1 MKKILLIIAL
11 VLISVTAMAES
22 SFQLVERGYP
32 AGQVRISMSDW
43 DKVLY
48 IPVCIQS
55 DLSYDE
61 FHINVESAS
70 PGIDVIGWCMG
81 EWTSDPVYLDQYGEP
96 HNVTPFWET
105 DGSWCRAKLLE
116 SGFEADASCYGTVKW
131 KAGIMLE
138 MAILK
143 VKVEHG
149 FVGGSIRLAGYL
161 AAGPDSREYEECVN
175 GVLDVDSESV
185 ICLGREAG
193 DVNGDGEVTIADVT
207 ALIDSLMGE
216 Q

>member
-1 MKKILLIIAL
+1 MKKILFLFAAMIIA
-11 VLISVTAMAES
+11 ISATAET
-22 SFQLVERGYP
+22 SFNLVERGFP

-48 IPVCIQS
+48 IPVCISS

-81 EWTSDPVYLDQYGEP
+81 SWADIPVYLDAQCEP
-96 HNVTPFWET
+96 HKVSPFWET
-105 DGSWCRAKLLE
+105 DGSWCRCKLMEL
-116 SGFEADASCYGTVKW
+116 GYEADGTPYGSVKW
-131 KAGIMLE
+131 QAGIGLE

-161 AAGPDSREYEECVN
+161 AAGPDSREYEDVVN

-207 ALIDSLMGE
+207 ALIDKLM
-216 Q
+216 

>member
-11 VLISVTAMAES
+11 VLISVTAMAET
-22 SFQLVERGYP
+22 SFKLIERGYP

-43 DKVLY
+43 DKIIY
-48 IPVCIQS
+48 IPVCITS

-61 FHINVESAS
+61 FHITAVEAS
-70 PGIDVIGWCMG
+70 PGIDIIGWVMG
-81 EWTSDPVYLDQYGEP
+81 EWASDPVYLDQNGEP
-96 HNVTPFWET
+96 HNVVPYWET
-105 DGSWCRAKLLE
+105 EGSWCRCKLMEL
-116 SGFEADASCYGTVKW
+116 GYEADGTCYGSVKW
-131 KAGIMLE
+131 KAGIMME

-143 VKVEHG
+143 VKIEHG
-149 FVGGSIRLAGYL
+149 FVGGAIRLAGYL
-161 AAGPDSREYEECVN
+161 AAGPDSREYEECVD

-207 ALIDSLMGE
+207 ALIDKLMD
-216 Q
+216 

>member
-1 MKKILLIIAL
+1 MKKILILLSAMIIAM
-11 VLISVTAMAES
+11 SAMAET
-22 SFQLVERGYP
+22 SFKLIERGYP

-43 DKVLY
+43 EKVLY
-48 IPVCIQS
+48 IPVCITS

-61 FHINVESAS
+61 YHINVVEAS
-70 PGIDVIGWCMG
+70 PGIDVLGWVMG
-81 EWTSDPVYLDQYGEP
+81 EWASDPVYLDAQGEP
-96 HNVTPFWET
+96 HNVVPYWESE
-105 DGSWCRAKLLE
+105 GSWCRSKLMEL
-116 SGFEADASCYGTVKW
+116 GYEADGTPYGSVKW
-131 KAGIMLE
+131 QAGIGLE

-161 AAGPDSREYEECVN
+161 AAGPDSREYEECVD
-175 GVLDVDSESV
+175 GICEVDSESV

-207 ALIDSLMGE
+207 ALIDSLL
-216 Q
+216 

>member
-1 MKKILLIIAL
+1 MKKILVLFAAMIIAM
-11 VLISVTAMAES
+11 SAMAES

-70 PGIDVIGWCMG
+70 PGIDVLGWVMG
-81 EWTSDPVYLDQYGEP
+81 SWADIPVYLDAQGEP
-96 HNVTPFWET
+96 HKVTPFWET
-105 DGSWCRAKLLE
+105 DGSWCRCKLMEL
-116 SGFEADASCYGTVKW
+116 GYEADGTCYGSVKW
-131 KAGIMLE
+131 QAGIMME

-143 VKVEHG
+143 VKIEHG
-149 FVGGSIRLAGYL
+149 FVGGTIRLAGYI
-161 AAGPDSREYEECVN
+161 AAGPDSRTYEECVD

-207 ALIDSLMGE
+207 ALIDKLM
-216 Q
+216 

>member
-1 MKKILLIIAL
+1 MKKFLLIAL
-11 VLISVTAMAES
+11 VAMTAMSAMAET
-22 SFQLVERGYP
+22 SFKLVERGYP
-32 AGQVRISMSDW
+32 AGQVRISMSNW
-43 DKVLY
+43 EKVLY

-81 EWTSDPVYLDQYGEP
+81 EWASDPVYLDAQGEP
-96 HNVTPFWET
+96 HNVVPFWET
-105 DGSWCRAKLLE
+105 DGSWCRCKLME
-116 SGFEADASCYGTVKW
+116 AGYEADGTCYGSVKW
-131 KAGIMLE
+131 QAGIMME

-149 FVGGSIRLAGYL
+149 FVGGTIRLAGYL

-175 GVLDVDSESV
+175 GICEVDSESV

-193 DVNGDGEVTIADVT
+193 DVNGDGVVNIADVT
-207 ALIDSLMGE
+207 ALIDKLM
-216 Q
+216 

>member
-1 MKKILLIIAL
+1 MKKIFVLFAAMIIAM
-11 VLISVTAMAES
+11 SAMAET
-22 SFQLVERGYP
+22 SFKLVERGYP

-48 IPVCIQS
+48 IPVCITS

-70 PGIDVIGWCMG
+70 PGIDVIGWVMG
-81 EWTSDPVYLDQYGEP
+81 EWASDPVYLDAQGEP
-96 HNVTPFWET
+96 HNVVPYWET
-105 DGSWCRAKLLE
+105 DGSWCRCKLM
-116 SGFEADASCYGTVKW
+116 EAGYEPDGTCYGSVKW
-131 KAGIMLE
+131 KAGIMME

-143 VKVEHG
+143 VKIEHG

-161 AAGPDSREYEECVN
+161 AAGPDSREYEECIN
-175 GVLDVDSESV
+175 GICEVDSESV

-193 DVNGDGEVTIADVT
+193 DVDGNGVVNIADVT
-207 ALIDSLMGE
+207 ALIDKLM
-216 Q
+216 

>member
-11 VLISVTAMAES
+11 VLISVTASAET
-22 SFQLVERGYP
+22 SFKLIERGYP

-43 DKVLY
+43 EKVLY
-48 IPVCIQS
+48 IPVCITS

-70 PGIDVIGWCMG
+70 PGIDIIGWCMG
-81 EWTSDPVYLDQYGEP
+81 SWTDLPVYLDAQGEP
-96 HNVTPFWET
+96 HKVNPFWET

-116 SGFEADASCYGTVKW
+116 SGYETDGTCYGSVKW
-131 KAGIMLE
+131 QAGIMME

-143 VKVEHG
+143 VKIEHG
-149 FVGGSIRLAGYL
+149 FVGGSVRLAGYL
-161 AAGPDSREYEECVN
+161 AAGPDSREYEDVVN

-207 ALIDSLMGE
+207 ALIDSLM

>member
-11 VLISVTAMAES
+11 VLISVTASAET
-22 SFQLVERGYP
+22 SFKLIERGFP

-43 DKVLY
+43 DKIIY
-48 IPVCIQS
+48 IPVCITS

-70 PGIDVIGWCMG
+70 PGIDVIGWVMG
-81 EWTSDPVYLDQYGEP
+81 EWASDPVYLDAQGEP
-96 HNVTPFWET
+96 HNVVPYWESE
-105 DGSWCRAKLLE
+105 GSWCRSKLME
-116 SGFEADASCYGTVKW
+116 AGYEADGTCYGTVKW
-131 KAGIMLE
+131 KAGIMME

-143 VKVEHG
+143 VKIEHG
-149 FVGGSIRLAGYL
+149 FVGGSIRLAGYI
-161 AAGPDSREYEECVN
+161 ASGPDSREYEDVVN

-207 ALIDSLMGE
+207 ALIDKLM
-216 Q
+216 

>member
-1 MKKILLIIAL
+1 MKKIFVLFAAMIIAM
-11 VLISVTAMAES
+11 SAMAES

-48 IPVCIQS
+48 IPVCITS

-70 PGIDVIGWCMG
+70 PGIDVLGWCMG
-81 EWTSDPVYLDQYGEP
+81 EWAADPVYLDAQGEP
-96 HNVTPFWET
+96 HNVVPYWET
-105 DGSWCRAKLLE
+105 DGSWCRCKLMEL
-116 SGFEADASCYGTVKW
+116 GYEADGTPYGSVKW
-131 KAGIMLE
+131 KAGIQLE

-143 VKVEHG
+143 VKIEHG
-149 FVGGSIRLAGYL
+149 FVGGSVRLAGYL
-161 AAGPDSREYEECVN
+161 AAGPDSREYEDVVN

-207 ALIDSLMGE
+207 ALIDSLME
-216 Q
+216 D

>member
-11 VLISVTAMAES
+11 VLISVTASAET
-22 SFQLVERGYP
+22 SFKLVERGYP

-43 DKVLY
+43 DKIIYV
-48 IPVCIQS
+48 PVCITS

-81 EWTSDPVYLDQYGEP
+81 SWADIPVYLDAQGEP
-96 HNVTPFWET
+96 HKVNPFWET
-105 DGSWCRAKLLE
+105 DGSWCRCKLMELGYE
-116 SGFEADASCYGTVKW
+116 TDGTPYGSVKW
-131 KAGIMLE
+131 KAGIKLE

-143 VKVEHG
+143 VKIEHG
-149 FVGGSIRLAGYL
+149 FVGGTIRLAGYL
-161 AAGPDSREYEECVN
+161 AAGPDSREYEESID

-207 ALIDSLMGE
+207 ALIDSLME
-216 Q
+216 D

>member
-1 MKKILLIIAL
+1 MKKIFLIIAL
-11 VLISVTAMAES
+11 VLISVTASAET
-22 SFQLVERGYP
+22 SFKLIERGYP

-55 DLSYDE
+55 DLCYDE

-70 PGIDVIGWCMG
+70 PGIDVLGWVMG
-81 EWTSDPVYLDQYGEP
+81 EWASDPVYLDAQGEP
-96 HNVTPFWET
+96 HNVVPFWET
-105 DGSWCRAKLLE
+105 DGSWCHSKLMEL
-116 SGFEADASCYGTVKW
+116 GYEADGTPYGSVKW
-131 KAGIMLE
+131 QAGIGLE

-143 VKVEHG
+143 VKIEHG

-161 AAGPDSREYEECVN
+161 AAGPDSREYEDVIN
-175 GVLDVDSESV
+175 GILDVDSESV
-185 ICLGREAG
+185 ICLGRESG

-207 ALIDSLMGE
+207 ALIDKLM
-216 Q
+216 

>member
-11 VLISVTAMAES
+11 VLISVTAMAET
-22 SFQLVERGYP
+22 SFKLVERGYP

-43 DKVLY
+43 DRVLY

-61 FHINVESAS
+61 FHITAVEAS
-70 PGIDVIGWCMG
+70 PGIDVLGWVMG
-81 EWTSDPVYLDQYGEP
+81 EWASDPVYLDAQGEP
-96 HNVTPFWET
+96 HNVVPYWESE
-105 DGSWCRAKLLE
+105 GSWCRSKLM
-116 SGFEADASCYGTVKW
+116 EAGYETDGTCYGTVKW

-143 VKVEHG
+143 VKIEHG
-149 FVGGSIRLAGYL
+149 FVGGSIRLAGYI

-175 GVLDVDSESV
+175 GICEVDSESV

-193 DVNGDGEVTIADVT
+193 DVDGNGVVNIADVT
-207 ALIDSLMGE
+207 ALIDKLM
-216 Q
+216 